1 MIICQPLV
9 CSDLGLL
16 IYLAAHYH
24 NAWVLD
30 IARFGE
36 VGNARAEEFQTGT
49 GSSRAFLYPFV
60 NPDSENLRG
69 IN

>member
-1 MIICQPLV
+1 MY
-9 CSDLGLL
+9 SDFLL
-16 IYLAAHYH
+16 LMHWAVHYH

-60 NPDSENLRG
+60 NPDFENLRG
-69 IN
+69 INCLC